1 MPARENDSDVKR
13 NVQRAGNACTK
24 PSAVQNCPA
33 PDLSNFSGPQTESQA
48 GWIKSLPCKTSQRR
62 IRDQTED
69 KIWSSDH
76 QITLLGRT
84 KRPPRKFFPSGPI
97 VPHVRLRGSLVGVL
111 TENLYG

>member
-48 GWIKSLPCKTSQRR
+48 GWIKSLSRAKPASAGSETKLKTKSGAQI
-62 IRDQTED
+62 IR
-69 KIWSSDH
+69 
-76 QITLLGRT
+76 
-84 KRPPRKFFPSGPI
+84 
-97 VPHVRLRGSLVGVL
+97 
-111 TENLYG
+111 